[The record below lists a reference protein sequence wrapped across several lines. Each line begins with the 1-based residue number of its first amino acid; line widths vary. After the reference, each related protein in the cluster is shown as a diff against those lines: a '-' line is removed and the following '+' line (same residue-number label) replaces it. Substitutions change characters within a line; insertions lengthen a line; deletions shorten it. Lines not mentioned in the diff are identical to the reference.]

1 MTASIAMRG
10 LYDRDAAAEYLS
22 TSPRHIDDLRRGGKL
37 IAVFEG
43 GKNKFPREELDRYI
57 DGLKESA

>member
-1 MTASIAMRG
+1 MSLVRG

-37 IAVFEG
+37 LAVYEG
-43 GKNKFPREELDRYI
+43 GKNKFRREDLDRYI
-57 DGLKESA
+57 ATLRPRP